1 MGPEVGVAMDDGTI
15 RDIEDFIHGDGKK
28 GECAELGMFLEI
40 IISIP
45 AYKNR
50 ASLQSSQ
57 AFECGGSVTFR
68 ISPFFLTIEMI
79 MGDHSLPEG
88 GDFIIR

>member
-1 MGPEVGVAMDDGTI
+1 MRPEVGVAMDDGTI

-50 ASLQSSQ
+50 ASL
-57 AFECGGSVTFR
+57 
-68 ISPFFLTIEMI
+68 
-79 MGDHSLPEG
+79 
-88 GDFIIR
+88 